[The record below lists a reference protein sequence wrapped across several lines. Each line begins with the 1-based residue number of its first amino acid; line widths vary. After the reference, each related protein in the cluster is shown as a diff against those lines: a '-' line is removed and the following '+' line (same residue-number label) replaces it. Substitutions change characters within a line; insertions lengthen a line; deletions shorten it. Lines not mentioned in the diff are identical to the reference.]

1 MWFTEALA
9 GRRARLPPTIR
20 FETKWQLALRLL
32 RRARAAGLKITAAL
46 GDARPDL

>member
-9 GRRARLPPTIR
+9 GRRARTRLPPTIR

-32 RRARAAGLKITAAL
+32 RRARLKITAVL